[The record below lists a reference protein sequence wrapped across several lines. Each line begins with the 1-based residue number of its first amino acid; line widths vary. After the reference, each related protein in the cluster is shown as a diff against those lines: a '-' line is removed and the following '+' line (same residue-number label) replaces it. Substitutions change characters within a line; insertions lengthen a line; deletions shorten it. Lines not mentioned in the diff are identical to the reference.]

1 MILKFFEAIDFY
13 AMKNEFLGTFAI
25 VFCSGWAWMNFIF
38 KNCTILEVGATDFLV
53 YSLFVW
59 TGCPFSGGIYN
70 PALTLWMIFLKKV
83 TFASGVMYCVSQVLA
98 SMVAASMIKMMSP
111 DVKADVVKTNLFV
124 GFVDVY
130 RDGGFG
136 RWISISV
143 YEAIGS
149 AFVVLVYYMMIIGK
163 RNRGNVEGKFSQKK
177 PKDPLI
183 LSNNNI
189 RFPKASQ

>member
-25 VFCSGWAWMNFIF
+25 IFCSGWAWMNLIF

-59 TGCPFSGGIYN
+59 TGYPFSGGIYN
-70 PALTLWMIFLKKV
+70 PALTLWMMFLKKV
-83 TFASGVMYCVSQVLA
+83 TFISGLMFCISQILA

-111 DVKADVVKTNLFV
+111 DIKADVEKTNLFV
-124 GFVDVY
+124 GFVDKY
-130 RDGGFG
+130 GKGGTG
-136 RWISISV
+136 KWISIGI

-149 AFVVLVYYMMIIGK
+149 AFVVVVYYMMIIGK
-163 RNRGNVEGKFSQKK
+163 RNQGNVEGNLNS
-177 PKDPLI
+177 
-183 LSNNNI
+183 
-189 RFPKASQ
+189 